1 MNEREVDVALAL
13 DREWLQALRVAWL
26 ELADCAVF
34 GDVASSRLGATSKLR
49 RRVLEV
55 GERTRALGADRAWI
69 PHPRER
75 LKNALAAALTLR
87 ESLAELDRALGA
99 VDRGDDSA
107 RLARQVEAF
116 VVLVDR
122 ALPASENRWAAL
134 LDSQYREGDTCKDAA
149 AAGPDMQ
156 GRKG

>member
-1 MNEREVDVALAL
+1 VNEREVAAALSP
-13 DREWLQALRVAWL
+13 DREWLEALRVAWL

-49 RRVLEV
+49 RRVLDV
-55 GERTRALGADRAWI
+55 GERTRALSADRGWI

-87 ESLAELDRALGA
+87 ESLAELGRALGA
-99 VDRGDDSA
+99 IDRGDDRA

-116 VVLVDR
+116 AALVER
-122 ALPASENRWAAL
+122 ALPASEHRWATL
-134 LDSQYREGDTCKDAA
+134 LDSQYRDAATGDVDAA
-149 AAGPDMQ
+149 ADPGTL
-156 GRKG
+156 GRRG